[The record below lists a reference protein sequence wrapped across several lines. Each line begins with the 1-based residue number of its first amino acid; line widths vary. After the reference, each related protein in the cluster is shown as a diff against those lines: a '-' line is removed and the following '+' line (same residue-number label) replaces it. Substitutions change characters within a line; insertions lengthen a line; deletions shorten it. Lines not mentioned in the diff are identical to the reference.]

1 MKLLILLACVTMLSG
16 CADMN
21 TATMGGLGGA
31 GAGALAGQAIGRN
44 TAGTLIGA
52 AVGGGLGYIIG
63 NEMDKS
69 KQQQV
74 QQQQQYANQA
84 PPPQYTPQP
93 QYPPPQQ
100 QDPLVN
106 SSWQVLSMS
115 PRPQQPYSSMVLR
128 FNTDGTVTTTTTYSN
143 GAVRTAT
150 ERYNISGPNLKIYHD
165 KYTTSSS
172 YRFEGDRLHMYSNQ
186 YNIVMQRIG

>member
-1 MKLLILLACVTMLSG
+1 MRTKILVLLACVSILSG
-16 CADMN
+16 CADMSS
-21 TATMGGLGGA
+21 ATKGGA
-31 GAGALAGQAIGRN
+31 GGAAAGALVGQAIGHN

-52 AVGGGLGYIIG
+52 AVGGGLGYIVG

-69 KQQQV
+69 KQQQ
-74 QQQQQYANQA
+74 QQYANQA
-84 PPPQYTPQP
+84 PPPPPQYTPQP

-100 QDPLVN
+100 QDPLIN

-115 PRPQQPYSSMVLR
+115 PRPQQSYQTMILR
-128 FNTDGTVTTTTTYSN
+128 FNADGTVTTTTTYSN
-143 GAVRTAT
+143 GAVQTAT
-150 ERYNISGPNLKIYHD
+150 ERYNMSGPNLTIYHD

-172 YRFEGDRLHMYSNQ
+172 YRIEGNRLYMYSNQ

>member
-1 MKLLILLACVTMLSG
+1 MGTKILVLLACVSILSG
-16 CADMN
+16 CADMSS
-21 TATMGGLGGA
+21 ATKGGA
-31 GAGALAGQAIGRN
+31 GGAAAGALVGQAIGHN

-69 KQQQV
+69 KQQQ
-74 QQQQQYANQA
+74 QYATQA
-84 PPPQYTPQP
+84 PPPQYAPQP

-106 SSWQVLSMS
+106 SSWQVVSMN
-115 PRPQQPYSSMVLR
+115 PPPQQPHKSMVLR
-128 FNTDGTVTTTTTYSN
+128 FNSDGTVTTTTTYSN

-150 ERYNISGPNLKIYHD
+150 ERYNVSGPNLTIYHD

-172 YRFEGDRLHMYSNQ
+172 YRFEGDRLYMYSNQ